1 MTTCVSPRFSMWRT
15 LPTSVTIPV
24 NMTSLLG
31 LAREAFQKVD
41 TKRAPADATETRGL
55 LKGRRSYCRSGIA
68 AARSQDKGRGEQFDR
83 VDQSGFEKSC
93 LDRSATFDKK
103 SRDAAS
109 PKFSQHGS
117 YVHTSARVA
126 GGLYCLDAKL

>member
-24 NMTSLLG
+24 NMTSLLS

-41 TKRAPADATETRGL
+41 TKRAPADATKTQGL

-68 AARSQDKGRGEQFDR
+68 AARSQDKGRGEQFDP
-83 VDQSGFEKSC
+83 VDQSCFEKSC
-93 LDRSATFDKK
+93 LDRGATLDRR
-103 SRDAAS
+103 SRDPGQRKS
-109 PKFSQHGS
+109 SKHGS
-117 YVHTSARVA
+117 
-126 GGLYCLDAKL
+126 